1 MHCEFCARAPLLAT
15 AALKLVGLKPL
26 IAFLAATCVV
36 TGGAQDSGP
45 RAQGPDS
52 VLLVT
57 IDTLRADRV
66 GAYGHTQAMTP
77 ALDALAAR
85 GVRFADATAH
95 APLTHPS
102 HAAIMTGRYPG
113 AFGIRLNGMTPLPA
127 EATTL
132 AERFRAA
139 GYATGAVV
147 ASVILDEAYGM
158 GQGFESYD
166 DRIAA
171 PAGGDVALSSL
182 QRRAGEVTD
191 RALAWLASR
200 SAPGGRSLGEGGK
213 REGWFLWV
221 HYYDPHLPYDAP
233 KLGTGRNFQNRPYD
247 AEVAYVDQ
255 QLARLLRGV
264 DTARTVV
271 AVTSDHG
278 EALGDHGEGDHGYF
292 LYDATLHVPLI
303 IAGPGIGPRVVTEQ
317 VRLIDVAPTV
327 LDLAGIGDRSA
338 YDGESLRGLM
348 HGAARREIPPSY
360 AESWYPKLH
369 FGWSELRSLR
379 VGEWKHIAAPK
390 PELYDLR
397 TDPGELKNVIAA
409 RGSVAARMAADMQKI
424 TSGFDARAAEAPAAA
439 PDADAVA
446 RLRALGYVGSMAPTA
461 SAAGGDDP
469 KDRLG
474 DYLAYRMQFNR
485 ALGLLSRSAGLPT
498 EAARVRMAAEA
509 GALLQGLVKRN
520 VRAYEAH
527 LYLGQAYAAQKKFDA
542 ALGEFDA
549 SSLLNPQNAQPH
561 FEAAKAFAAKGDT
574 AGAVTRAGRGLALDP
589 QSFYGHYTL
598 GTIRLRANQPTE
610 AAPALARA
618 VALNPDDP
626 RARANLAEAAMRTRA
641 LALAR
646 DQYEKLVELKYRL
659 PETHFNLGVIAEA
672 RRDIDA
678 ARRHYQ
684 AALKANPR
692 FQAARQALARL
703 K

>member
-1 MHCEFCARAPLLAT
+1 M
-15 AALKLVGLKPL
+15 
-26 IAFLAATCVV
+26 
-36 TGGAQDSGP
+36 
-45 RAQGPDS
+45 
-52 VLLVT
+52 T

-66 GAYGHTQAMTP
+66 GVYGHKQAMTP
-77 ALDALAAR
+77 ALDALAGR

-127 EATTL
+127 EATTV

-166 DRIAA
+166 DRITA

-182 QRRAGEVTD
+182 QRRADEVTD

-200 SAPGGRSLGEGGK
+200 SAK

-221 HYYDPHLPYDAP
+221 HYYDPHLPYDA
-233 KLGTGRNFQNRPYD
+233 KSGTDPNFNNLVKNRPYD

-255 QLARLLRGV
+255 QLARLLRGL
-264 DTARTVV
+264 DTARTLV

-292 LYDATLHVPLI
+292 IYDATLHVPLI
-303 IAGPGIGPRVVTEQ
+303 IAGPGIAPRVVTEQ
-317 VRLIDVAPTV
+317 VRLIDVAPT
-327 LDLAGIGDRSA
+327 LADLAGLDRQPA
-338 YDGESLRGLM
+338 TGNRQPMDGESLRALM
-348 HGAARREIPPSY
+348 HGGARRDVPPSY

-409 RGSVAARMAADMQKI
+409 RGSVAARMAADMQTI
-424 TSGFDARAAEAPAAA
+424 TSGFDARAAETPAAA
-439 PDADAVA
+439 PDPDAVA

-461 SAAGGDDP
+461 STAGGDDP

-474 DYLAYRMQFNR
+474 DYLAYRTEFNR
-485 ALGLLSRSAGLPT
+485 ALGLLSRAQALPT

-574 AGAVTRAGRGLALDP
+574 AAAVKRAEQGLALDP

-610 AAPALARA
+610 AAPPLAKA

-646 DQYEKLVELKYRL
+646 EQYEKLVELNYRL
-659 PETHFNLGVIAEA
+659 PESHFNLGVIAEA

-692 FQAARQALARL
+692 FQAARLALARL

>member
-1 MHCEFCARAPLLAT
+1 
-15 AALKLVGLKPL
+15 
-26 IAFLAATCVV
+26 
-36 TGGAQDSGP
+36 
-45 RAQGPDS
+45 
-52 VLLVT
+52 
-57 IDTLRADRV
+57 
-66 GAYGHTQAMTP
+66 
-77 ALDALAAR
+77 
-85 GVRFADATAH
+85 
-95 APLTHPS
+95 
-102 HAAIMTGRYPG
+102 
-113 AFGIRLNGMTPLPA
+113 
-127 EATTL
+127 
-132 AERFRAA
+132 
-139 GYATGAVV
+139 
-147 ASVILDEAYGM
+147 M

-182 QRRAGEVTD
+182 QRRANDVTD

-200 SAPGGRSLGEGGK
+200 SAPGRRSPGEGGK

-233 KLGTGRNFQNRPYD
+233 GKMVPGTNYRPYD

-255 QLARLLRGV
+255 QLTRLLRGV
-264 DTARTVV
+264 DTARTLV

-292 LYDATLHVPLI
+292 LYDATLQVPLI
-303 IAGPGIGPRVVTEQ
+303 IAGPGIGARVVTEQ

-348 HGAARREIPPSY
+348 NGAERREIPPSY

-397 TDPGELKNVIAA
+397 SDKGEMKNVIAA

-439 PDADAVA
+439 PDAEAVA

-461 SAAGGDDP
+461 STAGGDDP
-469 KDRLG
+469 KDRLD

-485 ALGLLSRSAGLPT
+485 ALGLLSKGQ
-498 EAARVRMAAEA
+498 AADAAL
-509 GALLQGLVKRN
+509 LLQGLVKRN

-561 FEAAKAFAAKGDT
+561 FEAAKAFAAKGD
-574 AGAVTRAGRGLALDP
+574 AAAAIRRAEQGLALDP
-589 QSFYGHYTL
+589 QSFHGHYTL

-610 AAPALARA
+610 AAPPLAKA

-646 DQYEKLVELKYRL
+646 EQYEKLVELKYRL
-659 PETHFNLGVIAEA
+659 PESHFNLGVIAEA
-672 RRDIDA
+672 RRDIAA

>member
-1 MHCEFCARAPLLAT
+1 MKRFLACVG
-15 AALKLVGLKPL
+15 AVCLVGWQ
-26 IAFLAATCVV
+26 AAGPGPQARGQSA
-36 TGGAQDSGP
+36 GG
-45 RAQGPDS
+45 

-66 GAYGHTQAMTP
+66 GAYGYKAARTP

-113 AFGIRLNGMTPLPA
+113 AFGIRLNGMTPVPA
-127 EATTL
+127 GATTI
-132 AERFRAA
+132 AERFKAA

-158 GQGFESYD
+158 GQGFDTYD
-166 DRIAA
+166 DRMAA
-171 PAGGDVALSSL
+171 ALGGEIVALSSL

-191 RALAWLASR
+191 RALAWLQ
-200 SAPGGRSLGEGGK
+200 GRRG
-213 REGWFLWV
+213 GWFLWV

-233 KLGTGRNFQNRPYD
+233 LTKSEKLGSDPNYD

-264 DTARTVV
+264 DGARTLV

-292 LYDATLHVPLI
+292 LYDSTLSVPLI
-303 IAGPGIGPRVVTEQ
+303 IAGPGIGARVVTEQ
-317 VRLIDVAPTV
+317 VRLIDVAPT
-327 LDLAGIGDRSA
+327 LIDLAAGGLDGWKG
-338 YDGESLRGLM
+338 DGESLRALL
-348 HGAARREIPPSY
+348 HGGARRDVPPSY

-397 TDPGELKNVIAA
+397 TDRRELANVIGA
-409 RGSVAARMAADMQKI
+409 RGSVAARMAADMQQI
-424 TSGFDARAAEAPAAA
+424 VSRFDEAKAAPAAPA
-439 PDADAVA
+439 PDPEAVA
-446 RLRALGYVGSMAPTA
+446 RLRALGYVGSMAPAA
-461 SAAGGDDP
+461 STAGGDDP

-474 DYLAYRMQFNR
+474 DYLAYRAQFNR
-485 ALGLLSRSAGLPT
+485 ALGLLSKGQ
-498 EAARVRMAAEA
+498 AAQAA
-509 GALLQGLVKRN
+509 ALLQDLVRRN

-549 SSLLNPQNAQPH
+549 SSLLNPAGAQPH

-574 AGAVTRAGRGLALDP
+574 AGAVARAARGLAIDP

-610 AAPALARA
+610 AAAALAKA

-626 RARANLAEAAMRTRA
+626 RARANLAEAAMRIRS
-641 LALAR
+641 LDLAR
-646 DQYEKLVELKYRL
+646 EQFEKLVELKYRVA
-659 PETHFNLGVIAEA
+659 EAHFNLGVIAEA
-672 RRDIDA
+672 RRDTAA
-678 ARRHYQ
+678 ARGHYQ

-692 FQAARQALARL
+692 FADAHKALARL

>member
-1 MHCEFCARAPLLAT
+1 MSCFGNWAI
-15 AALKLVGLKPL
+15 KLVILKRPL
-26 IAFLAATCVV
+26 AFVVTACLAAGWGTSHSPQA
-36 TGGAQDSGP
+36 TGQSADG
-45 RAQGPDS
+45 

-66 GAYGHTQAMTP
+66 GAYGHRLARTP
-77 ALDALAAR
+77 VLDALAAR

-113 AFGIRLNGMTPLPA
+113 AYGIRLNGMTPLPA
-127 EATTL
+127 SATTL
-132 AERFRAA
+132 AERFAAA

-158 GQGFESYD
+158 GQGFQSYD

-171 PAGGDVALSSL
+171 ASGDVALSTL
-182 QRRAGEVTD
+182 QRRAGDVTD
-191 RALAWLASR
+191 RALAWLK
-200 SAPGGRSLGEGGK
+200 GRSGK
-213 REGWFLWV
+213 WFLWV
-221 HYYDPHLPYDAP
+221 HYYDPHLPYERKPGSDPGFNAAF
-233 KLGTGRNFQNRPYD
+233 TNRPYD
-247 AEVAYVDQ
+247 GEVAYVDE
-255 QLARLLRGV
+255 QLGRLLRGI
-264 DTARTVV
+264 DTARTLV

-292 LYDATLHVPLI
+292 IYDATLHVPLI
-303 IAGPGIGPRVVTEQ
+303 IAGPGAGPRVVTEQ
-317 VRLIDVAPTV
+317 VRSIDIAPTLVDVAGV
-327 LDLAGIGDRSA
+327 GAVGAVGA
-338 YDGESLRGLM
+338 VGGVDGESLRGLM
-348 HGAARREIPPSY
+348 NGQARREIPPSY

-397 TDPGELKNVIAA
+397 TDKGELKNVIAA
-409 RGSVAARMAADMQKI
+409 RGSVAARMAADMQQI
-424 TSGFDARAAEAPAAA
+424 TSRFAQAPDDKAAPA
-439 PDADAVA
+439 PDPEAVA

-461 SAAGGDDP
+461 STSGGDDP
-469 KDRLG
+469 KDRLD
-474 DYLAYRMQFNR
+474 DYLAYRMRFNR
-485 ALGLLSRSAGLPT
+485 ALGLLTKGQ
-498 EAARVRMAAEA
+498 AAQAA
-509 GALLQGLVKRN
+509 ALLQDLVKRN

-549 SSLLNPQNAQPH
+549 SSILNPSNAQPH
-561 FEAAKAFAAKGDT
+561 FEAAKVFAAKGDIP
-574 AGAVTRAGRGLALDP
+574 AAVKRGAQGLGLDP

-610 AAPALARA
+610 AAPLLAKA

-626 RARANLAEAAMRTRA
+626 RARANLAETAMRMRV
-641 LALAR
+641 LDLAR
-646 DQYEKLVELKYRL
+646 EQFEKLIELKYRVADS
-659 PETHFNLGVIAEA
+659 HFNLGIIAEA
-672 RRDIDA
+672 RRDIPR
-678 ARRHYQ
+678 ARTHYQ

-692 FQAARQALARL
+692 YEDARKALARL

>member
-1 MHCEFCARAPLLAT
+1 MLL
-15 AALKLVGLKPL
+15 
-26 IAFLAATCVV
+26 I
-36 TGGAQDSGP
+36 
-45 RAQGPDS
+45 
-52 VLLVT
+52 T

-66 GAYGHTQAMTP
+66 GAYGHKAARTP

-85 GVRFADATAH
+85 GVRFADATSH

-102 HAAIMTGRYPG
+102 HASIMTGRYPG
-113 AFGIRLNGMTPLPA
+113 AYGIRLNGMTPLPA
-127 EATTL
+127 AATTL
-132 AERFRAA
+132 AERFKAA

-158 GQGFESYD
+158 GQGFDTYD

-171 PAGGDVALSSL
+171 ASGDVALSTL

-191 RALAWLASR
+191 RALTWLK
-200 SAPGGRSLGEGGK
+200 GRRGK
-213 REGWFLWV
+213 WFLWV

-233 KLGTGRNFQNRPYD
+233 LTKTEKMVTGTNFRPYD

-264 DTARTVV
+264 DTARTLVT
-271 AVTSDHG
+271 VTSDHG

-292 LYDATLHVPLI
+292 LYDSTLSVPLI
-303 IAGPGIGPRVVTEQ
+303 IAGPGIGARVVTEQ
-317 VRLIDVAPTV
+317 VRLIDVAPTIV
-327 LDLAGIGDRSA
+327 DLVVGGVEGWKV
-338 YDGESLRGLM
+338 DGASLRGLLN
-348 HGAARREIPPSY
+348 GAARREVPASY

-397 TDPGELKNVIAA
+397 SDKGELKNVIAA
-409 RGSVAARMAADMQKI
+409 RGPVAARMAADMRAI
-424 TSGFDARAAEAPAAA
+424 TSRFDEANAAAPAAA
-439 PDADAVA
+439 PDPEAVA
-446 RLRALGYVGSMAPTA
+446 RLRALGYVGSMAPAA
-461 SAAGGDDP
+461 STAGGDDP
-469 KDRLG
+469 KDRLD
-474 DYLAYRMQFNR
+474 DYLAYRMRFNR
-485 ALGLLSRSAGLPT
+485 ALGLLSKGQ
-498 EAARVRMAAEA
+498 AAQAA
-509 GALLQGLVKRN
+509 ALLQDLVTRN

-549 SSLLNPQNAQPH
+549 SSLLNPANAQPH
-561 FEAAKAFAAKGDT
+561 FEAAKAFAAKGDP
-574 AGAVTRAGRGLALDP
+574 AAAAKRAAEGLAIDP

-610 AAPALARA
+610 AAAALAKA

-626 RARANLAEAAMRTRA
+626 RARANLAEAAMRLRS
-641 LALAR
+641 LELAR
-646 DQYEKLVELKYRL
+646 EQFEKLVELNYRV
-659 PETHFNLGVIAEA
+659 PDAHFNLGVIAEA
-672 RRDIDA
+672 RRDLAA

-692 FQAARQALARL
+692 FVDAQKALARL

>member
-1 MHCEFCARAPLLAT
+1 MVKRRFITLSLVLVAAAAGLYLWSLDGRFAAPS
-15 AALKLVGLKPL
+15 KP
-26 IAFLAATCVV
+26 VN
-36 TGGAQDSGP
+36 
-45 RAQGPDS
+45 
-52 VLLVT
+52 VLFIT

-66 GAYGHTQAMTP
+66 GAYGHKTARTP

-113 AFGIRLNGMTPLPA
+113 AFGIRLNGMTPLPPDA
-127 EATTL
+127 VTI
-132 AERFRAA
+132 AERFKDA

-158 GQGFESYD
+158 GQGFDSYD
-166 DRIAA
+166 DRIAVA
-171 PAGGDVALSSL
+171 SGDVALSTL
-182 QRRAGEVTD
+182 QRRANEVTD

-200 SAPGGRSLGEGGK
+200 SGPGRPGLGEGGT
-213 REGWFLWV
+213 GGHWFLWV

-233 KLGTGRNFQNRPYD
+233 QVHPAIVNRPYD
-247 AEVAYVDQ
+247 AEVAYVDT

-264 DTARTVV
+264 DAARTLV

-292 LYDATLHVPLI
+292 LYDSTLSVPLI
-303 IAGPGIGPRVVTEQ
+303 LAGPGITARVVTEQ
-317 VRLIDVAPTV
+317 VRSIDIAPTL
-327 LDLAGIGDRSA
+327 LDLSGIHQRPPSAVAAGGRPATSSQQPL
-338 YDGESLRGLM
+338 DGESLRPLM
-348 HGAARREIPPSY
+348 NGAARRDVPPSY

-397 TDPGELKNVIAA
+397 TDRGELKNVIAA
-409 RGSVAARMAADMQKI
+409 RGPVAARMAADMQQI
-424 TSGFDARAAEAPAAA
+424 TSRFSQAPDDTRAAAA
-439 PDADAVA
+439 PDPEAVA
-446 RLRALGYVGSMAPTA
+446 RMRALGYVGSMAPSA
-461 SAAGGDDP
+461 STSGGDDP
-469 KDRLG
+469 KDRLD
-474 DYLAYRMQFNR
+474 DYLAYRMRFNR
-485 ALGLLSRSAGLPT
+485 ALGLLSKGA
-498 EAARVRMAAEA
+498 AAEA
-509 GALLQGLVKRN
+509 AALLQDLVKRN

-549 SSLLNPQNAQPH
+549 SSQLNPSNAQPH
-561 FEAAKAFAAKGDT
+561 FEASKAFAAKGDT
-574 AGAVTRAGRGLALDP
+574 ANAVTRATQGLALDP

-610 AAPALARA
+610 AAAALAKA

-626 RARANLAEAAMRTRA
+626 RARANLGEAAMRTRA
-641 LALAR
+641 LELAR
-646 DQYEKLVELKYRL
+646 QQFEKLVALKYRV
-659 PETHFNLGVIAEA
+659 PEAHFNLGVIAEA
-672 RRDIDA
+672 RRDIAA
-678 ARRHYQ
+678 ARTHYQ

-692 FQAARQALARL
+692 FEAARKALARI